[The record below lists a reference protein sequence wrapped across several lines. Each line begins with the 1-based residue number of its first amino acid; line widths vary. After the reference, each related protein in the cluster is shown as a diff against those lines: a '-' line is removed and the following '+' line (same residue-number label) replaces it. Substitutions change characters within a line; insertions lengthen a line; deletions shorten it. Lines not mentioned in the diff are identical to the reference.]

1 MLYLVLFLFAGIP
14 LAAAVFFL
22 VSLVRYCAA
31 RKMERCEPGSVG
43 PEGLKQRKTLLI
55 VSAVIAGVLA
65 AVVIAIVVLFSLATA
80 YM

>member
-31 RKMERCEPGSVG
+31 RKKDRREPGSVG

-65 AVVIAIVVLFSLATA
+65 AVVIAIVVLFSLAIA